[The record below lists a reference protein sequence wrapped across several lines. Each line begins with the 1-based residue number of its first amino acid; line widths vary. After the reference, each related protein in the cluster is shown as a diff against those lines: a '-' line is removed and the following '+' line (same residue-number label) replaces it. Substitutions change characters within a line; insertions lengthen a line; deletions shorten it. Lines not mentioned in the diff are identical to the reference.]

1 MPITRTTSSRAQQLV
16 ARSPFTAFV
25 VLAFALSWGCWLL
38 WRLTSGGVFFFLGGL
53 GPAAAGALVAWQTGA
68 LPQWWRR
75 VSRWRVHPGFY
86 VVALGLPVLLYGLP
100 NLVAAAFGQQVDWSL
115 AVQRIPAYAATW
127 VGALL
132 MGGLEEPGW
141 RGFAQPHLQTRLSPV
156 AATLAVGVVWG
167 LWHLPVQPLAIVVT
181 VPLSFLYTW
190 LLNGSGSALLCVLLH
205 ASLTPAQDHL
215 VLVPDGP
222 LLDAAVLG
230 VLVLAAMAAVLLSHR
245 RLGLPS
251 APAAPDGG
259 GAHGGPLTRARA

>member
-1 MPITRTTSSRAQQLV
+1 MPIPRPATASSTQKLL

-38 WRLTSGGVFFFLGGL
+38 WRLTSDGVFFFLGGL
-53 GPAAAGALVAWQTGA
+53 GPAAAGALVAWQTGV

-86 VVALGLPVLLYGLP
+86 VFALGLPVLLYGLP
-100 NLVAAAFGQQVDWSL
+100 NLVAAAFGEQVDWSL
-115 AVQRIPAYAATW
+115 AGQRIPAYAATW
-127 VGALL
+127 VAALL

-190 LLNGSGSALLCVLLH
+190 LLNRSGSALLCVLLH

-215 VLVPDGP
+215 ALVPDSP
-222 LLDAAVLG
+222 LLDAAILG
-230 VLVLAAMAAVLLSHR
+230 VLVLAAVAAVLLSR
-245 RLGLPS
+245 GRLGLP
-251 APAAPDGG
+251 AATPAPATPAAP
-259 GAHGGPLTRARA
+259 ATPPPR